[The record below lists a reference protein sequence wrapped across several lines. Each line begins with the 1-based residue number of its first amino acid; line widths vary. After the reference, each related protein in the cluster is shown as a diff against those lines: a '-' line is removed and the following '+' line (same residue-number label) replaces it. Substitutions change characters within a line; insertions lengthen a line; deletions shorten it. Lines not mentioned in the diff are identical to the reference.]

1 MARRTRRSQRLE
13 EAQTPDALVETRA
26 SIELSIQASTANPA
40 IDAVG
45 QSTNTGDLTPP
56 QTNLIG
62 RSNIPESEWSKPSE
76 RERKTHLFLP

>member
-13 EAQTPDALVETRA
+13 EAQTPDALVKTRA
-26 SIELSIQASTANPA
+26 SIELSKQASTASPA

-62 RSNIPESEWSKPSE
+62 RSNIPESERSKPSE